1 MHSVDLIVE
10 ENTEVKK
17 LVDRLN
23 EKMYT
28 ICEDVGLH
36 PVQLYD
42 VWANVNPGVAN
53 PLHALYSAIL
63 VECII

>member
-1 MHSVDLIVE
+1 MIIE
-10 ENTEVKK
+10 ENDEVKK

-36 PVQLYD
+36 PRATV
-42 VWANVNPGVAN
+42 
-53 PLHALYSAIL
+53 
-63 VECII
+63 